1 MRYKEMI
8 KAEAYRVMKSK
19 TPLLLIV
26 AGFVLALLYSVS
38 FEPWRA
44 YGTSDWLGDGIMG
57 FFPNPQYGFK
67 GIPGDLV
74 KDGARYLSTVAPL
87 AHSLFFPIVAVL
99 VIGYAF
105 RTPIT
110 GSQWLVSYAKGMQT
124 IQLLVA
130 RTLVSIVALVGG
142 FVLFSILV
150 SVVQSACGIGMTMD
164 VIGEFLL
171 RLSLAALICTTL
183 CLLLVLAIS
192 LFGNGAFVLSFIILL
207 LYLGY
212 GNANMPLHLTWLAT
226 LASPRSIQFIVPG
239 TLLFVVLATVAPI
252 VILGLCWAIKGAIR
266 KRSI

>member
-1 MRYKEMI
+1 MESLRNERLAWRRCYGLL
-8 KAEAYRVMKSK
+8 SK
-19 TPLLLIV
+19 PTIW
-26 AGFVLALLYSVS
+26 F
-38 FEPWRA
+38 W
-44 YGTSDWLGDGIMG
+44 
-57 FFPNPQYGFK
+57 

-110 GSQWLVSYAKGMQT
+110 GSQWLVSYARGMKT
-124 IQLLVA
+124 VQLLVA
-130 RTLVSIVALVGG
+130 RTLVSIVTLVGG

-150 SVVQSACGIGMTMD
+150 GAVQSASGIGMAMD
-164 VIGEFLL
+164 MIGEFLL

-212 GNANMPLHLTWLAT
+212 GNPNMPLHLTWLAT
-226 LASPRSIQFIVPG
+226 LASPRPIHFIVPG
-239 TLLFVVLATVAPI
+239 TLLFVALATVVPI